1 MAAIVWVVL
10 LMAVLYLAQRLVF
23 NLLGF
28 RSLTYSRSFSSFRLH
43 AGQSVWM
50 NETIAN
56 RKRMPLPWLRVESML
71 PAQLVFKQRE
81 SDMAIH
87 RGDRLQNHASL
98 FSVPPY
104 TEIVR
109 KHEVVCPQR
118 GRYRV
123 DSYTITLGDWIGVSG
138 KSYKRTADCE
148 LVVYPAVK
156 DIRDFP
162 LDARKYL
169 QSVRS
174 AASPIMEDHPHVAG
188 IRPYREGDSFRMV
201 NWSATAKTGQ
211 LLVHKRESMQD
222 NDLTILLNAELLDQ
236 EHNRRITPEQFE
248 DALSYAA
255 SAAHYVISGGGKAG
269 FIFNGVRGEGQTE
282 IYRAPARAGAAH
294 MDNLLEA
301 MAEFRPVTAL
311 GLSYLLEQLIE
322 ERKRGLNYL
331 LVTAF
336 IDGKQE
342 KLIARLRSQG
352 NTVQPLLLWKEE
364 AADGR
369 KTGT

>member
-10 LMAVLYLAQRLVF
+10 LMTVFYSVQRLVF

-28 RSLTYSRSFSSFRLH
+28 KALTYSRSFSAIRVH

-71 PAQLVFKQRE
+71 PAQLVFRQRE
-81 SDMAIH
+81 ADMAIH

-98 FSVPPY
+98 FSVPSY

-109 KHEVVCPQR
+109 KHEIICPQR
-118 GRYRV
+118 GKYRM
-123 DSYTITLGDWIGVSG
+123 DSYTITVGDWIGIPG
-138 KSYKRTADCE
+138 KSASHQSGGE

-174 AASPIMEDHPHVAG
+174 MASPIMENHPHVAG

-211 LLVHKRESMQD
+211 LLVHKRETMKD
-222 NDLTILLNAELLDQ
+222 NDLTIILNAELLDQ
-236 EHNRRITPEQFE
+236 EHNRRITAEQFE
-248 DALSYAA
+248 EALSYAA
-255 SAAHYVISGGGKAG
+255 SAAHYIISGGGKAG
-269 FIFNGVRGEGQTE
+269 FIFNGLRGEGVTE
-282 IYRAPARAGAAH
+282 VYRAPARAGAAQ
-294 MDNLLEA
+294 MEALLEA

-311 GLSYLLEQLIE
+311 GLTYLLEQLIA
-322 ERKRGLNYL
+322 ERKSGMNYL
-331 LVTAF
+331 LITAF
-336 IDGKQE
+336 ADRKQTG
-342 KLIARLRSQG
+342 LVAALRSQG
-352 NTVQPLLLWKEE
+352 NTVQLLRTWKEE
-364 AADGR
+364 TAHGR
-369 KTGT
+369 KTGA